1 VAFPVTGSRRRTFFI
16 AILLSI
22 TLITLDIR
30 GNPAIDKV
38 RSVAREAF
46 SPFQGAAR
54 KVFRPFE
61 HTWNGIRDYDRLKK
75 EYERERD
82 RANQNAAAAIE
93 AEAQLRELNA
103 IRAELRLST
112 CSGLPTRFADIIG
125 RPATNYDSELEI
137 SIGSEEA
144 LQFGMPVIEA
154 GALVGRVG
162 KVSKSR
168 AFVSLI
174 TDPNV
179 SVQVQIT
186 GTGPSGKTPGEL
198 VAQGPPPPA
207 TSSTT
212 AKPGTAATT
221 TSSTT
226 VASTSDTVD
235 PNLTGDP
242 EILKALN
249 EAAKDATSVPITT
262 APPSTTTVDPG
273 PDVVKEFGV
282 MHGNG
287 PGELLSVS
295 LISAKDTI
303 KVGDPVST
311 VSNRISLFPGC
322 IPIGRV
328 ASVTPR
334 KGSTEVDVKVKPV
347 ADLAHISVVTV
358 IIYKPDESVGPITPT
373 VSTTKAP
380 ASAAVSG

>member
-38 RSVAREAF
+38 RGVARETF
-46 SPFQGAAR
+46 KPFQSGAR

-61 HTWNGIRDYDRLKK
+61 HTWNGIRDYDRMKK
-75 EYERERD
+75 EYERARD
-82 RANQNAAAAIE
+82 RANQNEAAAIE
-93 AEAQLRELNA
+93 AEAQLGELNA
-103 IRAELRLST
+103 IRAENRLST
-112 CSGLPTRFADIIG
+112 CSTLPTRFADIIG

-137 SIGSEEA
+137 NIGAGEA
-144 LQFGMPVIEA
+144 LQFGMPVIA
-154 GALVGRVG
+154 SGALIGRVG

-168 AFVSLI
+168 AFISLL

-186 GTGPSGKTPGEL
+186 GTGASGKTPGEL
-198 VAQGPPPPA
+198 VAEGPPPLP

-212 AKPGTAATT
+212 AQPGATTT

-226 VASTSDTVD
+226 LSPDTLD
-235 PNLTGDP
+235 PALVNADP
-242 EILKALN
+242 TVLKELN
-249 EAAKDATSVPITT
+249 DATSVPVTT
-262 APPSTTTVDPG
+262 APPATTTSTTS
-273 PDVVKEFGV
+273 PDAPKEFGV

-303 KVGDPVST
+303 RVGDPVST
-311 VSNRISLFPGC
+311 VTNRISLFPGC

-328 ASVTPR
+328 VSVTPR

-347 ADLAHISVVTV
+347 ADLAHVSVVTV
-358 IIYKPDESVGPITPT
+358 IIYKPDETIGP
-373 VSTTKAP
+373 VAP
-380 ASAAVSG
+380 AVPKPTSSTSAAVSG

>member
-38 RSVAREAF
+38 RSFARETF
-46 SPFQGAAR
+46 KPFQNASR

-61 HTWNGIRDYDRLKK
+61 HTWNGIRDYDRMKK
-75 EYERERD
+75 ELERERD

-112 CSGLPTRFADIIG
+112 CSSLPTRFADIIG

-137 SIGSEEA
+137 SIGSNEA

-162 KVSKSR
+162 KTSKTR

-198 VAQGPPPPA
+198 VAQGPPAPP
-207 TSSTT
+207 SPSTT
-212 AKPGTAATT
+212 AKPGTGTTT
-221 TSSTT
+221 TSTT
-226 VASTSDTVD
+226 AAPISDTVD
-235 PNLTGDP
+235 PNLKGDP

-249 EAAKDATSVPITT
+249 DATSVPSTT
-262 APPSTTTVDPG
+262 APPSTTTVEPG

-347 ADLAHISVVTV
+347 ADLAHISLVTV
-358 IIYKPDESVGPITPT
+358 IIYKPDEAVGPITPNST
-373 VSTTKAP
+373 ATTKPASS
-380 ASAAVSG
+380 ASAAVNG